1 MKNVLSAFAGHV
13 PAGLKR
19 VYPHANITLS
29 PTWAHFTDPYRVW
42 LLDPFDPIFQK
53 IGYPT
58 LFFMLHFYMKLMRFF
73 YCITH
78 KQIFLSIKLVTFYFY
93 NSTAFIDAQ
102 TRVYGTD
109 HIYNADTFNELD
121 PPSADPTYLAAAS
134 NAVYQV
140 RDS

>member
-53 IGYPT
+53 IGYPVF
-58 LFFMLHFYMKLMRFF
+58 LFFFVFF
-73 YCITH
+73 CVIV
-78 KQIFLSIKLVTFYFY
+78 F
-93 NSTAFIDAQ
+93 
-102 TRVYGTD
+102 
-109 HIYNADTFNELD
+109 FN
-121 PPSADPTYLAAAS
+121 
-134 NAVYQV
+134 
-140 RDS
+140 